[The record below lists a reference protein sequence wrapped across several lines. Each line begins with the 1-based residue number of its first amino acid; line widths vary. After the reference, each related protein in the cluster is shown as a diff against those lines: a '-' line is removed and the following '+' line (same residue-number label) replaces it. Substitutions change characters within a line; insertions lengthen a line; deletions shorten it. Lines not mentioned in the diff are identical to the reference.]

1 MSKSTAYL
9 SSPEKYTDHELFRSI
24 ATGNESAF
32 AELFRRYD
40 RRIYPFVLKMIK
52 DTVLA
57 EEITQEIF
65 IKIWRYRET
74 LTAIDQPES
83 YILTIA
89 ARHTLD
95 QIKKRLNEH
104 RMLKRFSAG
113 FKSAHNDPEELLLL
127 KDTEELIQRAV
138 DQLPPQQKSV
148 YLLSRKQGMSYEEI
162 GRELNISPNTVRN
175 HLVKALAT
183 IRIWLEQQDQL
194 PVFLLCCVPFL
205 LRK

>member
-1 MSKSTAYL
+1 L

-24 ATGNESAF
+24 ATGNEAAF

-52 DTVLA
+52 SAVMA

-65 IKIWRYRET
+65 IKIWRYRES
-74 LTAIDQPES
+74 LAVIDRPES

-95 QIKKRLNEH
+95 QIRKRLNEDK
-104 RMLKRFSAG
+104 MLRRFQSGLAPT
-113 FKSAHNDPEELLLL
+113 HNDPEELLLL
-127 KDTEELIQRAV
+127 KDTTELIQKAV

-148 YLLSRKQGMSYEEI
+148 YLLSRTQGLSYEEI
-162 GRELNISPNTVRN
+162 GRELKISPNTVRN

-194 PVFLLCCVPFL
+194 PLFLICCAPFL